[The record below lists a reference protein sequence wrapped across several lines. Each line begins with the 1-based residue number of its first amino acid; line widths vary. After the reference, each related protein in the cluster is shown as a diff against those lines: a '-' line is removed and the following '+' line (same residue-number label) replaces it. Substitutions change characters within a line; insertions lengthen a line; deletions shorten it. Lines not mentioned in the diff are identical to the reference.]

1 MGLIIIVGI
10 IVAFFIWYNIWY
22 NKFIVVPLEEKVDAK
37 DRDTRRQF
45 ENKRSRVY
53 DSPQVVTGDYYKT
66 NSNYQ
71 LEGSTTC
78 ICFNTSNCAFCSRRK
93 ENKEVNGFSY
103 SPSYQCYEMHDYD
116 Y

>member
-10 IVAFFIWYNIWY
+10 IAAFFIWY
-22 NKFIVVPLEEKVDAK
+22 NKFIVVPREEKVNAK

-45 ENKRSRVY
+45 ENKKSRIY
-53 DSPQVVTGDYYKT
+53 DFSQVVTGDYYKT

-78 ICFNTSNCAFCSRRK
+78 ICSNTSNCAFCSRRK
-93 ENKEVNGFSY
+93 ENKEENGFSY